1 MSAKAL
7 SAHSFAPAPA
17 AKQTV
22 PAGLQP
28 PEGSAAELRFRE
40 DLWHEYR
47 RDALAA
53 GFSNAHAAEYASVLS
68 SEVGLV
74 PGVAEMA
81 PAGRGWFYQSRPQ
94 VVRQTIASGLIRIR
108 LREKSKPIA
117 RTAAAG
123 PTRLARGFRWWIAE
137 VNT

>member
-7 SAHSFAPAPA
+7 TTCSFAPAPA
-17 AKQTV
+17 AKQTFV
-22 PAGLQP
+22 TDHQA

-47 RDALAA
+47 REALAA

-81 PAGRGWFYQSRPQ
+81 PAGRDWFYQSRPG

-108 LREKSKPIA
+108 LREKSKAIE

-123 PTRLARGFRWWIAE
+123 PSRLARGFRWWNA
-137 VNT
+137 